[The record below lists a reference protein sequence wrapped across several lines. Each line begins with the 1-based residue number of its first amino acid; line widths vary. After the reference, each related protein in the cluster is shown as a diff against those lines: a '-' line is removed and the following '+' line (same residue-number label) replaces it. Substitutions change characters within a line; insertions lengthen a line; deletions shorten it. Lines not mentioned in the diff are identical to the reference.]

1 MNLTLMNQK
10 YIWTI
15 LSPSFL
21 AHEFALKFEGGCAYS
36 MSTESLKKTQMIFL
50 VKSDFW
56 NIMFHY
62 KI

>member
-36 MSTESLKKTQMIFL
+36 MSTESLKKPQMIFL
-50 VKSDFW
+50 VKGDF
-56 NIMFHY
+56 
-62 KI
+62 